1 MEIKQATFYKSMQS
15 WQSYP
20 GGELPEIAFA
30 GKSNVGKSSLINY
43 LCNNGKLARTSKQPG
58 KTRLVNFFK
67 VNGDQFY
74 LVDLPGY
81 GFAKVSKKE
90 QLSWGKMMEDYFRV
104 ATNLKILFILLD
116 IRHKP
121 TQDDVQMISW
131 AQAYNLNYVLIAT
144 KCDKIAKSKRITAL
158 NQLKKELGLIREY
171 EIVPVSSES
180 KQGKERILEIIEQAI
195 WNVED
200 GEQDEDI
207 CD

>member
-1 MEIKQATFYKSMQS
+1 MEIKQAAFYKSMQS
-15 WQSYP
+15 RQSYP

-58 KTRLVNFFK
+58 KTRLVNFFEI
-67 VNGDQFY
+67 NGGQFY

-90 QLSWGKMMEDYFRV
+90 QLSWGKMMEDYFHV
-104 ATNLKILFILLD
+104 AANLKVIFILLD

-121 TQDDVQMISW
+121 TQDDRQMISW
-131 AQAYNLNYVLIAT
+131 AQAYNLNYVLVAT
-144 KCDKIAKSKRITAL
+144 KCDKIAKSKRVAAL
-158 NQLKKELGLIREY
+158 NELKKHLGLIREY
-171 EIVPVSSES
+171 EIIPVSSEA
-180 KQGKERILEIIEQAI
+180 KLGEERLLEVIGQSMED
-195 WNVED
+195 VEN
-200 GEQDEDI
+200 GERDEDI